1 MPTIEPR
8 VAEPPSGVT
17 QRLARACA
25 AHPWRT
31 ISVWLVAIVLGLV
44 GAAAGLGDL
53 TTEGEVT
60 NNPDSI
66 RAKNLIEERLPDRRA
81 PTEMVI
87 VRSADLTVDQPAFR
101 AEVARLARVARSTG
115 DVAAAAIYYQRPDP
129 RLVSQDRHALLI
141 PIQLRDPSEG
151 GVDDLADAVEAANG
165 QDGFNVAMTGKWTVS
180 RDFSELSQSDLKEGE
195 LRIGLPAA
203 VIILVLVF
211 GALVAA
217 GLPLLLAIFSIIVAL
232 GLTGAVAQGFTLS
245 VFVVNMLTG
254 MGLAL
259 GIDYSLF
266 VVSRVREERAHG
278 ADHLEAISRAGGTAS
293 RAVLFSGSTFVL
305 AMLGLLIV
313 PSTIMRSLATG
324 AILVG
329 VVTVVGALTLLPA
342 VLRLLGDRI
351 NALRVPIVGRWAER
365 GGAGESGFWARVAR
379 AVSKRPAIA
388 LVLGAALLLAAASPL
403 LSMNIGAA
411 SEDTLPDRLL
421 SKQGLIALQRD
432 FPAASAQPVDVV
444 VDAPPTSPRI
454 QADVARLGA
463 ALARDRRFGAVQVA
477 RYPGRDLTVVSI
489 AIGADSLSD
498 RAMAAVRDLRSEI
511 IPAAFG
517 AEAGNVFVGGNT
529 AENVDFIDV
538 MNTWLPIVLIFVLG
552 LSFVLLTVAFRSVVI
567 AGTAIV
573 LNLLSVGAAYGLMV
587 LVFQH
592 GWGADFFGFQQV
604 ETIEAWVPLFLF
616 AVLFGLSMDYQV
628 FLLSRIRERFT
639 ETGNTTEAVVSAV
652 GTTARIITGAALIIV
667 AVFIGFAA
675 GELVMFQQMGFG
687 VAVALLIDA
696 TIVRSV
702 LVPAAMELLG
712 RWNWY
717 LPRWLDWLPHVE
729 VEGPAAR
736 ARATGVASATKP

>member
-1 MPTIEPR
+1 MTEK
-8 VAEPPSGVT
+8 
-17 QRLARACA
+17 LARACA

-31 ISVWLVAIVLGLV
+31 ISVWLLAIVVGVV

-66 RAKNLIEERLPDRRA
+66 KAKHLIEQRLPDRRA
-81 PTEMVI
+81 ATEMVV
-87 VRSADLTVDQPAFR
+87 VRSASLTVDQPAFR
-101 AEVARLARVARSTG
+101 AEIRRLVGIARATG
-115 DVAAAAIYYQRPDP
+115 DVAGAAIYYQRPDR

-141 PIQLRDPSEG
+141 PIQLRDESEG
-151 GVDDLADAVEAANG
+151 GVEDLADAVEAADGRNG
-165 QDGFNVAMTGKWTVS
+165 FRVAMTGKWTVS
-180 RDFSELSQSDLKEGE
+180 RDFSELSQSDLKSGE

-203 VIILVLVF
+203 LVILVLVF

-217 GLPLLLAIFSIIVAL
+217 GLPLLLAIVSIIVAL

-259 GIDYSLF
+259 GIDYCLF
-266 VVSRVREERAHG
+266 VVSRVREERARG
-278 ADHLEAISRAGGTAS
+278 AERLEAISRAGATAS

-329 VVTVVGALTLLPA
+329 IVTVVGALTLLPA
-342 VLRLLGDRI
+342 LLGLLGDRI
-351 NALRVPIVGRWAER
+351 NALRVPVVGRWVER
-365 GGAGESGFWARVAR
+365 GGAGEGGFWARVAR
-379 AVSKRPAIA
+379 AVSARPAIA
-388 LVLGAALLLAAASPL
+388 LVLGAALLLAAAAPL

-411 SEDTLPDRLL
+411 SDDTLPDRLL
-421 SKQGLIALQRD
+421 SKQGLIALQQS
-432 FPAASAQPVDVV
+432 FPAASAQPAEVV
-444 VDAPPTSPRI
+444 IDGPPAKPAI
-454 QADVARLGA
+454 QAGVARLRQ

-477 RYPGRDLTVVSI
+477 RYPNSDLTVVSVG
-489 AIGADSLSD
+489 IGADSLSD
-498 RAMAAVRDLRSEI
+498 QAMGAVRDLRSEI
-511 IPAAFG
+511 IPAAF
-517 AEAGNVFVGGNT
+517 AGEDGDVFVGGNS
-529 AENVDFIDV
+529 AENVDFVDV
-538 MNTWLPIVLIFVLG
+538 MNTWLPIVLVFVLG
-552 LSFVLLTVAFRSVVI
+552 LSFLLLTVAFRSVVI

-592 GWGADFFGFQQV
+592 GVAADFFGFQEV

-696 TIVRSV
+696 TIVRSI
-702 LVPAAMELLG
+702 LVPAAMTLLG
-712 RWNWY
+712 QWNWY
-717 LPRWLDWLPHVE
+717 LPRWLDWLPHVA
-729 VEGPAAR
+729 VEGPAGRPGA
-736 ARATGVASATKP
+736 AGVASATKP

>member
-1 MPTIEPR
+1 
-8 VAEPPSGVT
+8 VT
-17 QRLARACA
+17 QKLARACA

-31 ISVWLVAIVLGLV
+31 ISLWLLAIVIGV
-44 GAAAGLGDL
+44 IGAAAGLGDL
-53 TTEGEVT
+53 STEGEVT

-66 RAKNLIEERLPDRRA
+66 RAKHLIEERLPSQRSA
-81 PTEMVI
+81 TETIV
-87 VRSADLTVDQPAFR
+87 VRSDSLTVDQAAFKAELRRLAGIAR
-101 AEVARLARVARSTG
+101 ATGEVAG
-115 DVAAAAIYYQRPDP
+115 AAIDVQRPDP
-129 RLVSQDRHALLI
+129 RFVSRDRHALLI
-141 PIQLRDPSEG
+141 PIQLRDESES
-151 GVDDLADAVEAANG
+151 GVQDLADAVEAADGRNG
-165 QDGFNVAMTGKWTVS
+165 FRVSMTGKWTVS
-180 RDFSELSQSDLKEGE
+180 RDFSKLSQSDLESGE

-203 VIILVLVF
+203 LIILVLVF

-217 GLPLLLAIFSIIVAL
+217 GLPLLLAIVSIIVAL
-232 GLTGAVAQGFTLS
+232 GLTGAMAQGFTLS

-259 GIDYSLF
+259 GIDYCLF
-266 VVSRVREERAHG
+266 VVSRVREERARG
-278 ADHLEAISRAGGTAS
+278 AERLEAISRAGATAS

-342 VLRLLGDRI
+342 LLSLLGDRI
-351 NALRVPIVGRWAER
+351 NALRVPIVGRWVER
-365 GGAGESGFWARVAR
+365 GGAAEGGFWARVAR
-379 AVSKRPAIA
+379 AVSARPAIA

-411 SEDTLPDRLL
+411 GQDTLPDRLL
-421 SKQGLIALQRD
+421 SKQGLLALERD
-432 FPAASAQPVDVV
+432 FPAASAQPAVV
-444 VDAPPTSPRI
+444 VIDAPPASPRI
-454 QADVARLGA
+454 QAGVDRLRA
-463 ALARDRRFGAVQVA
+463 ALARDPRFGAAQVA
-477 RYPGRDLTVVSI
+477 RYPNGDLTVVTV
-489 AIGADSLSD
+489 GVGPDSLSD
-498 RAMAAVRDLRSEI
+498 RAMGAVRDLRSEI
-511 IPAAFG
+511 IPAAFAG
-517 AEAGNVFVGGNT
+517 ADATVLVGGNT

-538 MNTWLPIVLIFVLG
+538 MSNWLPIVLVFVLG
-552 LSFVLLTVAFRSVVI
+552 LSVVLLTVAFRSVVI
-567 AGTAIV
+567 AGTAVV

-592 GWGADFFGFQQV
+592 GVAADFFGFQQV
-604 ETIEAWVPLFLF
+604 DTIEAWVPLFLF

-639 ETGNTTEAVVSAV
+639 QTGDTTGAVVSAI

-702 LVPAAMELLG
+702 LVPAAMTLLG
-712 RWNWY
+712 KWNWY
-717 LPRWLDWLPHVE
+717 LPRWLDWLPHVS
-729 VEGPAAR
+729 VEGRAQEASTPPAR
-736 ARATGVASATKP
+736 PMSTATKS

>member
-1 MPTIEPR
+1 MTE
-8 VAEPPSGVT
+8 
-17 QRLARACA
+17 RLARACA

-31 ISVWLVAIVLGLV
+31 ICIWLAAVVLGVV
-44 GAAAGLGDL
+44 GAAAGLGSL

-60 NNPDSI
+60 NNPDSLK
-66 RAKNLIEERLPDRRA
+66 AKHLIEQRVPDRQTA
-81 PTEMVI
+81 TEIVV
-87 VRSADLTVDQPAFR
+87 VRSDRLTVDQPGFL
-101 AEVARLARVARSTG
+101 AEVGRLANVARGTG
-115 DVAAAAIYYQRPDP
+115 EVAGAAVYYQRPDP
-129 RLVSQDRHALLI
+129 SLVSSDRHALMI
-141 PIQLRDPSEG
+141 PIQLRDESED
-151 GVDDLADAVEAANG
+151 GVAKLVTAVKAADGANG
-165 QDGFNVAMTGKWTVS
+165 FGVTMTGKWTLS
-180 RDFSELSQSDLKEGE
+180 RDFSELSQSDLKSGE

-203 VIILVLVF
+203 LIILVLVF

-217 GLPLLLAIFSIIVAL
+217 GLPLLLAIVSIVVAL

-259 GIDYSLF
+259 GIDYCLF
-266 VVSRVREERAHG
+266 VISRLREERARG
-278 ADHLEAISRAGGTAS
+278 AEHIEAISRAGATAS

-329 VVTVVGALTLLPA
+329 VVTVLGALTLLPA
-342 VLRLLGDRI
+342 LLRLLGDRI
-351 NALRVPIVGRWAER
+351 NALRVPVVGKWAER
-365 GGAGESGFWARVAR
+365 GGGGESGFWARVAR
-379 AVSKRPAIA
+379 AVSKRPATS

-432 FPAASAQPVDVV
+432 FPAASAQPVEVV
-444 VDAPPTSPRI
+444 VDAAPASPQVR
-454 QADVARLGA
+454 ADVARLRR
-463 ALARDRRFGAVQVA
+463 ALARDPRFGAVQVA
-477 RYPGRDLTVVSI
+477 RYPGRDLTVVSVG
-489 AIGADSLSD
+489 IGADPLSD
-498 RAMAAVRDLRSEI
+498 RAMGAVRDLRSDI
-511 IPAAFG
+511 IPAAFRG
-517 AEAGNVFVGGNT
+517 QDGNVFVGGNT

-552 LSFVLLTVAFRSVVI
+552 LSFLLLTVAFRSVVI

-592 GWGADFFGFQQV
+592 GWGAGFFGFQQV
-604 ETIEAWVPLFLF
+604 DTIEAWVPLFLF

-652 GTTARIITGAALIIV
+652 GSTARIITGAALIIV

-687 VAVALLIDA
+687 VAVALLLDA

-702 LVPAAMELLG
+702 LVPAAMTLLG
-712 RWNWY
+712 KWNWY
-717 LPRWLDWLPHVE
+717 LPRWLDWLPHVA
-729 VEGPAAR
+729 VEGRHAPPAPGAPASAAR
-736 ARATGVASATKP
+736 P